1 MKRPSLPRPS
11 LPRLSLA
18 RWLWTATGLVLVIGL
33 VWLAW
38 PRPLRVEV
46 AVIDHGPVRRE
57 IIDEGR
63 TRIHDVFVI
72 SAPVAGNLQRIELH
86 PGDPVSRGAVV
97 ATILPADPALLDA
110 RLAQEAAAV
119 VTAARSALAAAEAG
133 ADLAQRDRT
142 RVARL
147 AAQGFA
153 APAALDGANA
163 ALRAARAEVSARQA
177 ELQRAR
183 IAAGGGATQPGIP
196 TPVRSPASGRVLQLL
211 RPSQGVVLIG
221 TPLLELGDPA
231 NLEVVAEFLSQDAML
246 IPTGATAFLEG
257 WGGETVLPARVSI
270 IEPFAH
276 TRISALGIEE
286 QRVNVILHLSDPEA
300 APPLGHGFRL
310 DVRVVVSET
319 PNALRVPTDAL
330 VRNSTGWAVF
340 RIIDG
345 RARLTPIRI
354 GTGDDRFRTLLE
366 GLTAGERVILFPGDA
381 IRDGSRVRGAS
392 GTGPAD

>member
-1 MKRPSLPRPS
+1 MMRRPS

-18 RWLWTATGLVLVIGL
+18 RWLWSAAGLMLAIGL

-38 PRPLRVEV
+38 PRALEIET
-46 AVIDHGPVRRE
+46 AVIDRGMVRRE
-57 IIDEGR
+57 IVDEGR

-72 SAPVAGNLQRIELH
+72 SAPVAGALQRIELH
-86 PGDPVSRGAVV
+86 PGDPVTRGAVV
-97 ATILPADPALLDA
+97 ATILPADPPLLDA
-110 RLAQEAAAV
+110 RIAQEAVAAV
-119 VTAARSALAAAEAG
+119 AAARSALAAAEAN
-133 ADLAQRDRT
+133 ADLAQRDQT

-147 AAQGFA
+147 AGQGFA
-153 APAALDGANA
+153 APAALDSANA
-163 ALRAARAEVSARQA
+163 ALRAARAEVSARRA
-177 ELQRAR
+177 ELQRA
-183 IAAGGGATQPGIP
+183 IVAAGRSRTGPGRP

-211 RPSQGVVLIG
+211 RPSQGVVLVG

-257 WGGETVLPARVSI
+257 WGGETALPARVSV

-276 TRISALGIEE
+276 TKISALGIEE
-286 QRVNVILHLSDPEA
+286 QRVNVILHLTDPDT

-330 VRNSTGWAVF
+330 VRHGTGWAVF
-340 RIIDG
+340 RILDG

-354 GTGDDRFRTLLE
+354 GTGDDRFRAVLG
-366 GLTAGERVILFPGDA
+366 GLAVGDRVILFPGDTIA
-381 IRDGSRVRGAS
+381 DGNRVRGARS
-392 GTGPAD
+392 N